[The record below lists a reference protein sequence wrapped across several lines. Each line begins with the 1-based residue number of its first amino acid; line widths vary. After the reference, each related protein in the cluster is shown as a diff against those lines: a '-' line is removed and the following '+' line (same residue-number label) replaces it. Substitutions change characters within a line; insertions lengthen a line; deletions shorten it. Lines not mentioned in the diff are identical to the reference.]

1 MAGKINILI
10 YIIYD
15 ILSNLENGHAIAWLF
30 NMLLM
35 RSDGHVLY

>member
-1 MAGKINILI
+1 MAGKINKLI

-30 NMLLM
+30 NMCSRQL
-35 RSDGHVLY
+35 SKET